1 VTTQLAI
8 IIGLILYVVLTTGV
22 SFLMVSRVRKP
33 ADYLV
38 AGRGLP
44 HWVLIG
50 TIVGTCIG
58 TGVIIGGS
66 GLAYK
71 HGWAGCAYPIG
82 LGIGTLLTGIF
93 FAKMR
98 RYNFMTLSEEIACY
112 YGGHRGVVEFSN
124 ILLFV
129 SQLCWLTVQILGGA
143 AVVGAVTGLPH
154 YACVVIAGF
163 AKAIISIPGGLKA
176 VVYTDVLQTCIL
188 FGGFAFLIYSA
199 LKEVGGMNG
208 LRHSVPADYF
218 SFLGMDSLGA
228 RGVASLLIV
237 LITNPLADPARRLT
251 MYSAKSES
259 AALRSMVL
267 SGLLVI
273 AFSVVIGITG
283 MYAFKLNPNLAHPD
297 DALPWLA
304 MNALPPWLAALVVMA
319 VVSGMSS
326 AANACAASAG
336 TFYVRHIFPLITG
349 RYPKQPVVTVRRA
362 LAVAFLFSTVLA
374 LRASN
379 IVGFVQKFLPL
390 TMSGIALCAVVG
402 RFWKR
407 ATPQGALAAL
417 ITTPVV
423 AVIIMLIP
431 SQSTFWG
438 NPTIPAGVAGL
449 AAHII
454 VSFRTP
460 RPQLSIEQVAEKLAQ
475 ERKAIEE
482 AISHVGHQP
491 APAQAVQT

>member
-1 VTTQLAI
+1 MTTHFAI

-22 SFLMVSRVRKP
+22 SFFMMSRVRKP
-33 ADYLV
+33 TDYLV

-66 GLAYK
+66 GLAYT

-82 LGIGTLLTGIF
+82 LGIGTLLTGLF

-98 RYNFMTLSEEIACY
+98 RYKFMTLSEEIACY

-124 ILLFV
+124 ISLFV

-154 YACVVIAGF
+154 YQCVVIAGF

-188 FGGFAFLIYSA
+188 FIGFAFLIYSA
-199 LKEVGGMNG
+199 LHEVGGLNG
-208 LRHSVPADYF
+208 LRQSVPADYF
-218 SFLGMDSLGA
+218 SFLGMDSLGCW
-228 RGVASLLIV
+228 GVISLLIV

-259 AALRSMVL
+259 AALRSMVI
-267 SGLLVI
+267 SGALVI
-273 AFSVVIGITG
+273 AFSVAVGITG
-283 MYAFKLNPNLAHPD
+283 MYAFKLNPNLAHRD
-297 DALPWLA
+297 EALPWLA
-304 MNALPPWLAALVVMA
+304 MNVLPPWLAAFVVVA
-319 VVSGMSS
+319 VVSGISS

-349 RYPKQPVVTVRRA
+349 RYPKQPVATVRWA
-362 LAVAFLFSTVLA
+362 LAVAFLVSTTLA
-374 LRASN
+374 LRSSN
-379 IVGFVQKFLPL
+379 IVSFVKTFLPL

-402 RFWKR
+402 RFWSR

-417 ITTPVV
+417 IITPVV
-423 AVIIMLIP
+423 AITLKFIP
-431 SQSTFWG
+431 GQSAFWG
-438 NPTIPAGVAGL
+438 DPTIPAAVAGL
-449 AAHII
+449 VAHFI
-454 VSFRTP
+454 VSLMTP
-460 RPQLSIEQVAEKLAQ
+460 RPQLGIEQVAEMLAQ
-475 ERKAIEE
+475 ERRAIEE
-482 AISHVGHQP
+482 AISHMRPAVP
-491 APAQAVQT
+491 APAVQN